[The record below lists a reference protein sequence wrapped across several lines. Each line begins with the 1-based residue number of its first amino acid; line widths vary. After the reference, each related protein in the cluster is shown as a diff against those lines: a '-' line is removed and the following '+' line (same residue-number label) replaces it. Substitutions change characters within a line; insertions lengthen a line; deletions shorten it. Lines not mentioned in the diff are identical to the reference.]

1 VKKVLVVEDDKLMR
15 DLLETLLG
23 LEGYLVTSAADL
35 DGIEALIESFEPD
48 YVLVDINLQG
58 QSGLKL
64 IRQIR
69 TNPQKK
75 NMIIIAQSGMDEKEL
90 ALNSGAD
97 SFLLKPYESNELIRI
112 LKENDR

>member
-23 LEGYLVTSAADL
+23 LEGYHVNSAADL
-35 DGIEALIESFEPD
+35 DGIEELIESYQPD
-48 YVLVDINLQG
+48 FVLVDINLQG

-69 TNPQKK
+69 ANRQKK
-75 NMIIIAQSGMDEKEL
+75 KMIIIAQSGMDEKEL

-112 LKENDR
+112 LKEND